1 MKKLIKNLSIV
12 ELQDFFYEYSQPKYR
27 AEQVFKELYL
37 NRVSDFSAMTTIPK
51 DFREIL
57 DTNFHINSI
66 TEYQTQ
72 KSADGTIKF
81 LFQLRDGQKIESVLI
96 PDERRKSFD
105 KLRMTETDKLRM
117 TETDKL
123 RMTETVKLRMTETDK
138 LRMSE
143 TDKLRMTETN
153 KLRMTLCVSSQVGCT
168 LNCTFCA
175 TGKLGFKRNLET
187 AEIIDQMLFA
197 EKVAGVK
204 LSNIVFMGM
213 GEPTY
218 NLANVIK
225 AIKIISSPNNQLLS
239 PKRITVSTVG
249 VVKKMR
255 ELADSGLK
263 VKLAVSL
270 HATNDLIRQ
279 QLMPYA
285 ERVTLKAIG
294 DAIEY
299 YYRKTKLDITYE
311 YILLPGIN
319 NTDND
324 VKRLSKITKR
334 VPSKVNI
341 IPYHSISFIEGSN
354 TPYKEPTKDEI
365 KTFTEKLKVEGVNV
379 FLRTSSGKD
388 IDAACGQL
396 AYSQRN
402 S

>member
-12 ELQDFFYEYSQPKYR
+12 ELQDFFFEYSQPKYR
-27 AEQVFKELYL
+27 AEQVYKELYL
-37 NRVSDFSAMTTIPK
+37 NRVSDFSDMTTIPK

-57 DTNFHINSI
+57 ESKFYVNSI

-96 PDERRKSFD
+96 PDDRK
-105 KLRMTETDKLRM
+105 KQRY
-117 TETDKL
+117 
-123 RMTETVKLRMTETDK
+123 
-138 LRMSE
+138 
-143 TDKLRMTETN
+143 
-153 KLRMTLCVSSQVGCT
+153 TLCVSSQVGCT

-175 TGKLGFKRNLET
+175 TGKLGFKRNLES
-187 AEIIDQMLFA
+187 AEIVDQMLFT
-197 EKVAGVK
+197 EKIAGLK

-218 NLANVIK
+218 NLANVIN
-225 AIKIISSPNNQLLS
+225 AIKIITNSKVQLLS
-239 PKRITVSTVG
+239 PKRITISSVG
-249 VVKKMR
+249 VIKKIK

-263 VKLAVSL
+263 VKLAISL
-270 HATNDLIRQ
+270 HATSDLIRQ

-285 ERVTLKAIG
+285 ERVTLRAIG

-311 YILLPGIN
+311 YILLPHIN
-319 NTDND
+319 DTNDD
-324 VKRLSKITKR
+324 VKRLSRFTKR

-341 IPYHSISFIEGSN
+341 IPYHSIAFIAGTNLNYREPNKAEISSFYERL
-354 TPYKEPTKDEI
+354 KE
-365 KTFTEKLKVEGVNV
+365 EGVNV